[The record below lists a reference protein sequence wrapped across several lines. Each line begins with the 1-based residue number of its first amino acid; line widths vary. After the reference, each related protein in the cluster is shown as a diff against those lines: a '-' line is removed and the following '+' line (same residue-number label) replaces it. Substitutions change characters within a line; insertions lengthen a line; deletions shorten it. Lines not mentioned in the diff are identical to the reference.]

1 MKFKE
6 KRMSLDE
13 EQLYG
18 AVLELKDVEEC
29 FNFFRDLCTPAEIKA
44 LKERWR
50 IAQILDEGE
59 LSYREIAL
67 ETGASLATIGRVAR
81 FLKDESFQGYR
92 KIIDRV
98 KLKKVNKK

>member
-1 MKFKE
+1 MRFKE
-6 KRMSLDE
+6 KRMDMDE
-13 EQLYG
+13 EGLYE
-18 AVLELKDVEEC
+18 AVLELKSVEEC

-50 IAQILDEGE
+50 IAQVLDEGE
-59 LSYREIAL
+59 LSYREIAA

-81 FLKDESFQGYR
+81 FLKEENFQGYR

-98 KLKKVNKK
+98 KSKKVNKK